1 MAQHDYNIINQGFP
15 QTRAD
20 INDVLSAIQSG
31 NSGATAPTSTA
42 QGQVFVDTGTSGK
55 IILKFNYDGTSFSTL
70 AEIDTSS
77 GVVTIPSG
85 VQISASVT
93 ESDPNALPFAIA
105 LGG

>member
-15 QTRAD
+15 QTRSD

-55 IILKFNYDGTSFSTL
+55 IILKYNYDGTSFSTL

-77 GVVTIPSG
+77 GVVSIPSG
-85 VQISASVT
+85 VQISASIS

>member
-15 QTRAD
+15 QTLAD
-20 INDVLSAIQSG
+20 INDDFSAIQSG

-55 IILKFNYDGTSFSTL
+55 IILKYNYDGTSFSTL

-77 GVVTIPSG
+77 GVVSIPSG
-85 VQISASVT
+85 VQISASIS

>member
-15 QTRAD
+15 QTRQD
-20 INDVLSAIQSG
+20 INDVLSAIQTG

-55 IILKFNYDGTSFSTL
+55 IILKYNYDGTSFSTL

-77 GVVTIPSG
+77 GVVSIPSG
-85 VQISASVT
+85 VQISASIS
-93 ESDPNALPFAIA
+93 EADPNALPFAIA